1 MLSKIK
7 KHFIKLCP
15 QFLLK
20 SVVAMVHKGRI
31 IRARAM
37 MALNPKKEIWYCP
50 CCGYR
55 FNSFISGDYTQRQN
69 RFDVSRY
76 QHTKQDVLCPVCKS
90 LPRHRILAFW
100 CNGYIEMLEKSK
112 VLYFAPE
119 YSMTL
124 WMKRNRI
131 SCTTADLYDKAD
143 LKLDIQSTGLPDAS
157 YNIIIANHVLEHVDD
172 FREALKEMYRILVPD
187 GLFICS
193 FPMDPKVELID
204 EEEKPLSEQ
213 ERLHRFGQ
221 NDHKRVLG

>member
-100 CNGYIEMLEKSK
+100 CNGYIEMLE
-112 VLYFAPE
+112 
-119 YSMTL
+119 
-124 WMKRNRI
+124 I
-131 SCTTADLYDKAD
+131 
-143 LKLDIQSTGLPDAS
+143 
-157 YNIIIANHVLEHVDD
+157 VLEVI
-172 FREALKEMYRILVPD
+172 RIPGSLSK
-187 GLFICS
+187 LESRQIAQYQIC
-193 FPMDPKVELID
+193 
-204 EEEKPLSEQ
+204 
-213 ERLHRFGQ
+213 
-221 NDHKRVLG
+221 DHKCNDGGDYHS